1 MYGRTFV
8 LVTVCS
14 GFALGACTTQES
26 EPNGVE
32 TVETSPSVYES
43 VHEEL
48 TLYTFVER
56 FITEGDVLQ
65 SVAFEEGQIT
75 VHVVLDDPARLDDL
89 FHDVY
94 LALVARGYAWEVVSV
109 TDDATGETFEHVV
122 PPSIHN

>member
-26 EPNGVE
+26 EPNGEEMIE
-32 TVETSPSVYES
+32 TIPSVYES

-56 FITEGDVLQ
+56 FLTEEDVLR
-65 SVAFEEGQIT
+65 SVTFEDGRIS

-89 FHDVY
+89 SLVNRKPSAFFVGVY
-94 LALVARGYAWEVVSV
+94 IVVHTFFSYDEDEVIV
-109 TDDATGETFEHVV
+109 
-122 PPSIHN
+122 